1 MDEIELL
8 KTLCPIW
15 LNRMVQAMTK
25 GSALRDDL
33 RDQLDRFFALLIQ
46 AVETGD
52 PAWLDPILALWAAS
66 LTQSDLEEGASNLT
80 QFINELMLLTFA
92 ICRETLDDSQA
103 MQLTA
108 AILPSFTYAFQKAA
122 QYEMQTRT
130 SYVESQLEQT
140 RQSLEKLDKSKSD
153 FIAVAAHELKTP
165 LTLIEGYAS
174 MLVENHEKKDV
185 DSSDLPLLNG
195 IRNGTRRLRSII
207 DDMIDVSLIDT
218 NLLLLNFQPVWINRL
233 LAVLQNELSYSLKER
248 NLNLIINP
256 FEGIDELTFGD
267 PERLMQVF
275 RNLLSN
281 AVKFT
286 PDGGKVLVD
295 GRKLPGF
302 LEITISDTGI
312 GIDPEDQMI
321 IFDKFTRIGSTSL
334 HSSGKT
340 KFKGGG
346 PGLGLHIAKG
356 IIEGHG
362 GAIWVESSGYDEKK
376 YPGSTFH
383 IMLPLRSV
391 PPDDK
396 MAKLF
401 EPLTHSKKIEE
412 KID

>member
-1 MDEIELL
+1 
-8 KTLCPIW
+8 
-15 LNRMVQAMTK
+15 
-25 GSALRDDL
+25 
-33 RDQLDRFFALLIQ
+33 
-46 AVETGD
+46 
-52 PAWLDPILALWAAS
+52 
-66 LTQSDLEEGASNLT
+66 
-80 QFINELMLLTFA
+80 
-92 ICRETLDDSQA
+92 
-103 MQLTA
+103 
-108 AILPSFTYAFQKAA
+108 
-122 QYEMQTRT
+122 
-130 SYVESQLEQT
+130 LEQT
-140 RQSLEKLDKSKSD
+140 RQTLEKLDKSKSD

-174 MLVENHEKKDV
+174 MLVENHERVNTDE
-185 DSSDLPLLNG
+185 SELQLLNG

-218 NLLLLNFQPVWINRL
+218 NLLLINFQPVWINRL
-233 LAVLQNELSYSLKER
+233 LTALQNELGYSVKER
-248 NLNLIINP
+248 NLELIINP
-256 FEGIDELTFGD
+256 FEGSDELTFGD
-267 PERLMQVF
+267 PERLLQVF
-275 RNLLSN
+275 RNLISN

-286 PDGGKVLVD
+286 PDGGKILVD

-302 LEITISDTGI
+302 FEIIISDTGI

-362 GAIWVESSGYDEKK
+362 GAIWVESAGYDEKNC
-376 YPGSTFH
+376 PGSTFH
-383 IMLPLRSV
+383 VMLPVHSV

-401 EPLTHSKKIEE
+401 EPLIHNQQAEE
-412 KID
+412 KIE

>member
-1 MDEIELL
+1 MDELELL

-15 LNRMVQAMTK
+15 LNRVVLAMTK
-25 GSALRDDL
+25 GAALREDL
-33 RDQLDRFFALLIQ
+33 RDQLERFFALLTQ

-52 PAWLDPILALWAAS
+52 PAWLDPILALWATS

-80 QFINELMLLTFA
+80 RFINELMLMTFA

-103 MQLTA
+103 LQLLYS
-108 AILPSFTYAFQKAA
+108 ILPNFTYAYQKAA
-122 QYEMQTRT
+122 QYEMEART
-130 SYVESQLEQT
+130 AYVAAQLEQT
-140 RQSLEKLDKSKSD
+140 RQTLEKLDKSKSD

-174 MLVENHEKKDV
+174 MLVENHERVNTDE
-185 DSSDLPLLNG
+185 SELQLLNG
-195 IRNGTRRLRSII
+195 VRNGTRRLRSII

-218 NLLLLNFQPVWINRL
+218 NLLLINFQPVWINRL
-233 LAVLQNELSYSLKER
+233 LTALQNELGYSVKER
-248 NLNLIINP
+248 NLELIINP
-256 FEGIDELTFGD
+256 FEGSDELTFGD
-267 PERLMQVF
+267 PERLLQVF
-275 RNLLSN
+275 RNLISN

-286 PDGGKVLVD
+286 PDGGKIMVD

-302 LEITISDTGI
+302 FEITISDTGI

-362 GAIWVESSGYDEKK
+362 GAIWVESAGYDEKNC
-376 YPGSTFH
+376 PGSTFH
-383 IMLPLRSV
+383 VMLPVRSV

-401 EPLTHSKKIEE
+401 EPLIHNKQVEE
-412 KID
+412 KIQ

>member
-1 MDEIELL
+1 MDELELL

-15 LNRMVQAMTK
+15 LHRVVQAMTK
-25 GSALRDDL
+25 GAALREDL
-33 RDQLDRFFALLIQ
+33 RDQLERFFTLLTQ

-52 PAWLDPILALWAAS
+52 PAWLDPILALWATS

-80 QFINELMLLTFA
+80 RFINELMLLTFA
-92 ICRETLDDSQA
+92 ICRETLDDNQA
-103 MQLTA
+103 LQLLD
-108 AILPSFTYAFQKAA
+108 AILPSFTYAYQKAA
-122 QYEMQTRT
+122 QYEMETRT
-130 SYVESQLEQT
+130 SYVSIQLEQT
-140 RQSLEKLDKSKSD
+140 RQTLEKLDKSKSD

-174 MLVENHEKKDV
+174 MLVENHEGVNADA
-185 DSSDLPLLNG
+185 SELQLLNG
-195 IRNGTRRLRSII
+195 VRNGTRRLRSII

-218 NLLLLNFQPVWINRL
+218 NLLLINFQPVWINRL
-233 LAVLQNELSYSLKER
+233 LTALQNELTYSIKER
-248 NLNLIINP
+248 NIELIIKP
-256 FEGIDELTFGD
+256 FEGSDELTFGD
-267 PERLMQVF
+267 PERLLQVF
-275 RNLLSN
+275 RNLFSN

-286 PDGGKVLVD
+286 PDGGKILVD

-302 LEITISDTGI
+302 FEITISDTGI

-321 IFDKFTRIGSTSL
+321 IFDKFSRIGSTSL

-362 GAIWVESSGYDEKK
+362 GAIWVESSGYDEKNC
-376 YPGSTFH
+376 PGATFH
-383 IMLPLRSV
+383 IMLPVRSV

-401 EPLTHSKKIEE
+401 EPLIHNKHIEE
-412 KID
+412 KIE

>member
-1 MDEIELL
+1 MDELELL

-15 LNRMVQAMTK
+15 LHRVVQAMTK
-25 GSALRDDL
+25 GAALREDL
-33 RDQLDRFFALLIQ
+33 RDQLERFYSLLTQ

-52 PAWLDPILALWAAS
+52 PAWLDPILALWATS

-80 QFINELMLLTFA
+80 RFINELVVLTFA

-103 MQLTA
+103 LQLLG
-108 AILPSFTYAFQKAA
+108 AILPSFTYAYQKAA

-130 SYVESQLEQT
+130 SYVSAQLEQT
-140 RQSLEKLDKSKSD
+140 RQTLEKLDKSKSD

-174 MLVENHEKKDV
+174 MLVESHERV
-185 DSSDLPLLNG
+185 NTDSSELQLLNG

-233 LAVLQNELSYSLKER
+233 LTVLQNELGYTVKER
-248 NLNLIINP
+248 NLELTISP
-256 FEGIDELTFGD
+256 FEGSGELTFGD
-267 PERLMQVF
+267 PERLLQVF

-302 LEITISDTGI
+302 FEITVSDTGI
-312 GIDPEDQMI
+312 GIDPDDQMT

-362 GAIWVESSGYDEKK
+362 GAIWVESTGYDEKNC
-376 YPGSTFH
+376 PGSTFH
-383 IMLPLRSV
+383 VMLPVRAV

-401 EPLTHSKKIEE
+401 EPLVHSKQIEE
-412 KID
+412 

>member
-1 MDEIELL
+1 MDELELL

-15 LNRMVQAMTK
+15 LHRVVQAMTK
-25 GSALRDDL
+25 GAALREDL
-33 RDQLDRFFALLIQ
+33 RDQLERFYTLLTQ

-52 PAWLDPILALWAAS
+52 PAWLDPILALWATS

-80 QFINELMLLTFA
+80 RFINELMLLTFA
-92 ICRETLDDSQA
+92 ICRETLDDNQA
-103 MQLTA
+103 LQLLD
-108 AILPSFTYAFQKAA
+108 AILPSFTYAYQKAA
-122 QYEMQTRT
+122 QYEMETRT
-130 SYVESQLEQT
+130 SYVSIQLEQT
-140 RQSLEKLDKSKSD
+140 RQTLEKLDKSKSD

-174 MLVENHEKKDV
+174 MLVENHEGVNADA
-185 DSSDLPLLNG
+185 SELQLLNG
-195 IRNGTRRLRSII
+195 VRNGTRRLRSII

-218 NLLLLNFQPVWINRL
+218 NLLLINFQPVWINRL
-233 LAVLQNELSYSLKER
+233 LTALQNELAYSIKER
-248 NLNLIINP
+248 NIELIIKP
-256 FEGIDELTFGD
+256 FEGSDELTFGD
-267 PERLMQVF
+267 PERLLQVF
-275 RNLLSN
+275 RNLFSN

-286 PDGGKVLVD
+286 PDGGKILVD

-302 LEITISDTGI
+302 FEITISDTGI

-321 IFDKFTRIGSTSL
+321 IFDKFSRIGSISL

-362 GAIWVESSGYDEKK
+362 GAIWVESSGYDEKNC
-376 YPGSTFH
+376 PGATFH
-383 IMLPLRSV
+383 IMLPVRSV
-391 PPDDK
+391 PSDDK

-401 EPLTHSKKIEE
+401 EPLIHNKHIEE
-412 KID
+412 KIE

>member
-1 MDEIELL
+1 
-8 KTLCPIW
+8 
-15 LNRMVQAMTK
+15 MTK
-25 GSALRDDL
+25 GAAIREDL
-33 RDQLDRFFALLIQ
+33 RDQLERFFALLTQ

-52 PAWLDPILALWAAS
+52 TAWLDPILALWATS

-80 QFINELMLLTFA
+80 RFINELMLLTFA
-92 ICRETLDDSQA
+92 ICRETLDDNQA
-103 MQLTA
+103 LHLLD
-108 AILPSFTYAFQKAA
+108 AILPSFTYAYQKAA
-122 QYEMQTRT
+122 QYEMETRT
-130 SYVESQLEQT
+130 SYVSDQLEQT
-140 RQSLEKLDKSKSD
+140 RQTLEKLDKSKSD

-174 MLVENHEKKDV
+174 MLVENHERVNTDA
-185 DSSDLPLLNG
+185 SELQLLNG
-195 IRNGTRRLRSII
+195 VRNGTRRLRSII

-218 NLLLLNFQPVWINRL
+218 NLLLINFQPVWINRL
-233 LAVLQNELSYSLKER
+233 LTALQNELGSSIKER
-248 NLNLIINP
+248 NIELIINP
-256 FEGIDELTFGD
+256 FEGSDELTFGD
-267 PERLMQVF
+267 PERLLQVF
-275 RNLLSN
+275 RNLFSN

-286 PDGGKVLVD
+286 PDGGKIVVD

-302 LEITISDTGI
+302 FEITISDTGI

-321 IFDKFTRIGSTSL
+321 IFEKFSRIGSTSL

-362 GAIWVESSGYDEKK
+362 GAIWAESSGYDEKNC
-376 YPGSTFH
+376 PGSTFH
-383 IMLPLRSV
+383 IMLPVHSI

-401 EPLTHSKKIEE
+401 EPLIHNKQIEE
-412 KID
+412 KIE